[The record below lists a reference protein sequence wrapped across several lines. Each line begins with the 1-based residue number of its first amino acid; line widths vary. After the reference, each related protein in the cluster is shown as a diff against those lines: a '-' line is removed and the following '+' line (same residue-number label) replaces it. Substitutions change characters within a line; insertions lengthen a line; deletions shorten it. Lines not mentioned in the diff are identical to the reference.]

1 MIYAWEDVQFGQWFD
16 PDFMKA
22 YEGKGE
28 SVSAKEASPV
38 NVKLTMIPAK

>member
-1 MIYAWEDVQFGQWFD
+1 
-16 PDFMKA
+16 MKT